1 MLLPPA
7 ELLAEFLGRESDQRR
22 VERHEGQVE
31 EQRLGLVVAA
41 DDGGSLLC
49 REDSL
54 AVNVSHLTAH
64 LGVHV
69 GGEHVLVVRADALVP
84 AEVVPHLVAA
94 ELDAGA
100 GDHPALHWVKTTS
113 PAPGPGHLLR

>member
-7 ELLAEFLGRESDQRR
+7 ELLTEFLGRESDQRR

-54 AVNVSHLTAH
+54 AVVHLTAH

-69 GGEHVLVVRADALVP
+69 GGEHVLVVRGDALVP